1 MGKQKRK
8 FIILLCIIYLFGT
21 ACGYITSRI
30 SQSNN
35 TLEFVDVQ
43 KNELSIY
50 YDFFDIDDLVY
61 VKDHLNTKIYLNEKG
76 DLYNRT
82 NLFLQNYKVNISL
95 INNQSDEIY
104 VVFDEIDWN
113 INETLNINLK
123 INEEEI
129 KDKSKLS
136 DLEKQLEKME
146 NNQTHEIMYCVEVVP
161 ENNSQNIMR
170 TIGMLNTK

>member
-1 MGKQKRK
+1 MRKKKRK

-21 ACGYITSRI
+21 ACGYIISRI

-50 YDFFDIDDLVY
+50 YDFFDTDDLVY
-61 VKDHLNTKIYLNEKG
+61 VNDHLNTKIHLNEKG
-76 DLYNRT
+76 NLYNRT

-104 VVFDEIDWN
+104 VAFDKIDWN

-123 INEEEI
+123 INEEEV

-136 DLEKQLEKME
+136 DLEKQLEKMK
-146 NNQTHEIMYCVEVVP
+146 NNQSHEIMYCIEVVP
-161 ENNSQNIMR
+161 ENNSQNIMK

>member
-1 MGKQKRK
+1 M
-8 FIILLCIIYLFGT
+8 
-21 ACGYITSRI
+21 
-30 SQSNN
+30 
-35 TLEFVDVQ
+35 
-43 KNELSIY
+43 
-50 YDFFDIDDLVY
+50 
-61 VKDHLNTKIYLNEKG
+61 
-76 DLYNRT
+76 
-82 NLFLQNYKVNISL
+82 QNYKVNISL